1 MNKVAANIKILGCG
15 DIGRRVAY
23 LYLQQGNVPE
33 GWVRSETSLQAG
45 LALGLKMR
53 QIDADTDST
62 YSADDFYA
70 SQVFWLMP
78 PPDKG
83 ITDSRLRRFLN
94 AVGATVERIV
104 LISTT
109 GVYGDCQ
116 GRWIDESEPLKPHT
130 DRAKRRVDAEQALH
144 TWARRFGRQY
154 VILRVPGIYALD
166 RLPLERLRRGEPVIN
181 ASEAPWSNRIHADDL
196 AIVCQRA
203 MEIAPTG
210 AIYNTTDGFPS
221 TMTDYFNQIA
231 TYAGLP
237 LPPQISLADAQNK
250 LGAGILSYLQESR
263 RIHNDK
269 LLQDL
274 QLTLRYPSLASALQ
288 AATS

>member
-45 LALGLKMR
+45 QALGLKMQ

-62 YSADDFYA
+62 YSADYFYA

-130 DRAKRRVDAEQALH
+130 DRAKRRMDAEQALH

-166 RLPLERLRRGEPVIN
+166 RLPLERLRRGETVIN

-196 AIVCQRA
+196 AMVCQRA

-210 AIYNTTDGFPS
+210 AIYNATDGFPS

>member
-45 LALGLKMR
+45 QALGLKMQ

-181 ASEAPWSNRIHADDL
+181 TSEAPWSNRIHADDL
-196 AIVCQRA
+196 AMVCQRA

-221 TMTDYFNQIA
+221 TMTVYFNQIA

>member
-15 DIGRRVAY
+15 DIGRRVAC

-45 LALGLKMR
+45 QALGLKMQ

-181 ASEAPWSNRIHADDL
+181 TSEAPWSNRIHADDL
-196 AIVCQRA
+196 AMVCQRA

-221 TMTDYFNQIA
+221 TMTVYFNQIA